1 MLTLLALSTAHAAE
15 PTMTPWGQ
23 LQVFTTLYD
32 QDESV
37 QADPASYG
45 DPEADPGFQ
54 LARARFGFVGE
65 LPMRSEDGPVVDYGL
80 SLGVATPYD
89 ALRLADSGV
98 AIVDGFGRITFD
110 LPVGD
115 SSLALGLVK
124 VPFSREA
131 LMSSQDL
138 VFMERS
144 VGAENLTSVR
154 DVGALFRQEIGDPED
169 GTIVALSAGVFNG
182 NADFLGDD
190 DPGVMGAVRAEL
202 AKGETYKTWDP
213 AGGTAFGLGASGL
226 LNSEIATRTL
236 AFSGDAFLRLGP
248 WSIYA
253 EVGSASLTP
262 TDTTLAE
269 PEVLDGIGLLSWT
282 AATSYWVPLSDVE
295 QDVPGLEFSVRASS
309 FDDHTGIQDN
319 GDVLILHT
327 GVLARSVVPRVDI
340 GAGFIHRE
348 ELGGRGIPNDTLRI
362 WTQLRPRN

>member
-1 MLTLLALSTAHAAE
+1 MLTLLALGTAQAAQ

-54 LARARFGFVGE
+54 LARARFGFEGA
-65 LPMRSEDGPVVDYGL
+65 LPTRSDDGPVVDYGL

-89 ALRLADSGV
+89 AITLADTGV
-98 AIVDGFGRITFD
+98 AIVDGYGRVTFD
-110 LPVGD
+110 LSPGD
-115 SSLALGLVK
+115 LSVALGLVK

-138 VFMERS
+138 VFMERA

-154 DVGALFRQEIGDPED
+154 DVGALVRQELGDSEE
-169 GTIVALSAGVFNG
+169 GTFVALQAGVFNG
-182 NADFLGDD
+182 NASFLGDD

-202 AKGETYKTWDP
+202 ARGETYKTWDP
-213 AGGTAFGLGASGL
+213 AGGTSFGIGASGL
-226 LNSEIATRTL
+226 YNAELATRTL
-236 AFSGDAFLRLGP
+236 AFSGDGFLRVGR
-248 WSIYA
+248 WSAYA
-253 EVGSASLTP
+253 EVGLAQRSPA
-262 TDTTLAE
+262 DTTIGE
-269 PEVLDGIGLLSWT
+269 PDVLDDLGLLSWT
-282 AATSYWVPLSDVE
+282 ASTSWWQPLSDATE
-295 QDVPGLEFSVRASS
+295 DVPGLEISVRASS
-309 FDDHTGIQDN
+309 LDDNTAISDN

-327 GVLARSVVPRVDI
+327 GVLARSIVPRVDL

-348 ELGGRGIPNDTLRI
+348 ELGGRALPNDTIRI